1 MINFNWYYIF
11 KTYYGKV
18 KRPLNDEKLRGDFN
32 LVTCTLEYAE
42 CSQYKEPYRY
52 LASNYNLAHKDK
64 CVHGWS
70 GICLPKNISYWG
82 SITSIFTTTLISL
95 FSSFVKLTFWQI
107 TMVCGNNELI
117 FFFSVY
123 SIFKKHYF
131 GVLVLAQ
138 QKRIRLG
145 TMRLWVQYLASL
157 SGGSRIWRCHE
168 QWCRLQMQLGSCVA
182 VGGIGWQL

>member
-32 LVTCTLEYAE
+32 RVTCTLEYAE

-117 FFFSVY
+117 FFFLCTVSSK
-123 SIFKKHYF
+123 SITLEFSSW
-131 GVLVLAQ
+131 
-138 QKRIRLG
+138 R
-145 TMRLWVQYLASL
+145 
-157 SGGSRIWRCHE
+157 SRNE
-168 QWCRLQMQLGSCVA
+168 SD
-182 VGGIGWQL
+182 